1 MKIMKT
7 TEKYAIYKGKVGLY
21 AKLYIDTLDGCKDLL
36 CGHSVKESDLPI
48 VVNRAGGKCSFY
60 PVEDNFVKIIE
71 VEEGQEPLTREEM
84 YPKNSPDFE
93 YGWISPEGDTYA
105 TPCTG
110 HSLSADYICKELG
123 YTDYLCEREL
133 EKRGWI
139 NITFSL
145 YEHKKIVLAGDSH
158 FITREQADRLSTL
171 GFYDDW
177 RVQGYVEYSQERW
190 KK

>member
-21 AKLYIDTLDGCKDLL
+21 AELYIDTLDGCKDLL

-105 TPCTG
+105 TPRTG

-123 YTDYLCEREL
+123 YKDYLCEREL
-133 EKRGWI
+133 EERGWVKV
-139 NITFSL
+139 TFDYL
-145 YEHKKIVLAGDSH
+145 GNKKAVYARKDL
-158 FITREQADRLSTL
+158 FISKKQADRLFDL
-171 GFYDDW
+171 GLHDDW
-177 RVQGYVEYSQERW
+177 RVQGYIEYSQGRW
-190 KK
+190 